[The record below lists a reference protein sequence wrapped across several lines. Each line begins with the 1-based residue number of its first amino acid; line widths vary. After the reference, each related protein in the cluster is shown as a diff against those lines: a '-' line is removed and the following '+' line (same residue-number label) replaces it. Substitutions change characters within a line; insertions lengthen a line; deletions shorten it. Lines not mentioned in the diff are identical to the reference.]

1 VTKSRDNAI
10 IDLETERDAKRELH
24 KAKEDWKAKYEEL
37 RRFVVREPVLLEK
50 LLCLPCLGSKFV
62 YSGPS

>member
-1 VTKSRDNAI
+1 MTKSRDNAI

-37 RRFVVREPVLLEK
+37 RRFVVREPEFVEDAPVLTMFRIEVHSL
-50 LLCLPCLGSKFV
+50 
-62 YSGPS
+62 